1 MRVRR
6 VRTALAGGLALTL
19 AMLLVLSP
27 ALADPAPPEWR
38 GVDLSYVN
46 ELEDCG
52 ARYGPGE
59 GGADPYEVLAEAGAN
74 LVRLRLWVAPD
85 WTAYSTL
92 ADVTKSMRRAR
103 AAGMTV
109 LLDFHYSDDW
119 AHPGKQLRPEGWP
132 PADDVDALAATLH
145 AYTRE
150 TLVTLADSVGL
161 PDIVA
166 VGNEINTNVLVD
178 EETAEDASIDW
189 PRNAVLLRAGIA
201 AVWEVSRERQQPMEV
216 MLHVAQPEN
225 VSDWFDQ
232 ALEHAVSDFD
242 VIGISYYPKWS
253 RVPFEQVGDSLEA
266 IRERFDRRV
275 AIVETAYPWTLE
287 GRDAAGN
294 ILGEDSLVP
303 GYSATPAGQ
312 ERFLR
317 ELRTKVRHAGGEGVI
332 YWEPAWISSACE
344 TRWGQGSHWENA
356 TLFDFDGQ
364 LLPGAAAL
372 LSPEP

>member
-1 MRVRR
+1 MARR
-6 VRTALAGGLALTL
+6 VCAALVAGLSLSLT
-19 AMLLVLSP
+19 MSP
-27 ALADPAPPEWR
+27 ILADPLPREWR

-52 ARYGPGE
+52 ARYGSGE
-59 GGADPYEVLAEAGAN
+59 GGADPYEMLAEAGAN

-103 AAGMTV
+103 ATDMTV

-119 AHPGKQLRPEGWP
+119 AHPGKQLRPAGWP
-132 PADDVDALAATLH
+132 PADDVDALAETLQ

-166 VGNEINTNVLVD
+166 VGNEINTNLLVD

-201 AVWEVSRERQQPMEV
+201 AVREVSRERQQPMEV

-225 VSDWFDQ
+225 VPGWFDG
-232 ALEHAVSDFD
+232 ALEHGVSDFD

-266 IRERFDRRV
+266 IRERFGRRV

-303 GYSATPAGQ
+303 GYPATPAGQ

-317 ELRTKVRHAGGEGVI
+317 ELRAKVRLAGGEGVI
-332 YWEPAWISSACE
+332 YWEPAWISSVCE

-356 TLFDFDGQ
+356 TLFDFEGQ
-364 LLPGAAAL
+364 LLPGAEAL

>member
-1 MRVRR
+1 
-6 VRTALAGGLALTL
+6 
-19 AMLLVLSP
+19 
-27 ALADPAPPEWR
+27 
-38 GVDLSYVN
+38 
-46 ELEDCG
+46 
-52 ARYGPGE
+52 
-59 GGADPYEVLAEAGAN
+59 
-74 LVRLRLWVAPD
+74 VAPD

-92 ADVTKSMRRAR
+92 DDVAKSMRRAR
-103 AAGMTV
+103 AAGMDV

-119 AHPGKQLRPEGWP
+119 AHPGKQLRPAGWP
-132 PADDVDALAATLH
+132 PADDVAALAARLH

-150 TLVTLADSVGL
+150 SLISLADSVGL

-166 VGNEINTNVLVD
+166 VGNEINTNLLVD

-189 PRNAVLLRAGIA
+189 PRNAALLRAGIA
-201 AVWEVSRERQQPMEV
+201 AVREVSRERQQPMEV
-216 MLHVAQPEN
+216 PG
-225 VSDWFDQ
+225 WFDG
-232 ALEHAVSDFD
+232 ALDHGVSDFD

-253 RVPFEQVGDSLEA
+253 RVPFADVGGSLEA

-287 GRDAAGN
+287 GLDAAGN

-303 GYSATPAGQ
+303 GYPATPVGQ

-317 ELRTKVRHAGGEGVI
+317 ELRDSVRNAGGEGVI

-356 TLFDFDGQ
+356 TLFDFDHR

-372 LSPEP
+372 LAPQP

>member
-1 MRVRR
+1 MFQRVCAWL
-6 VRTALAGGLALTL
+6 VAAVSLSLA
-19 AMLLVLSP
+19 SQ
-27 ALADPAPPEWR
+27 APGEWR

-52 ARYGPGE
+52 ARYGAGM
-59 GGADPYEVLAEAGAN
+59 ADPYEQLAGAGAN

-92 ADVTKSMRRAR
+92 ADVSKSLRRAR
-103 AAGMTV
+103 AAGMQV

-132 PADDVDALAATLH
+132 PANDVDALAARLH

-150 TLVTLADSVGL
+150 TLTTLADTVGL

-166 VGNEINTNVLVD
+166 VGNEINTDLLVD
-178 EETAEDASIDW
+178 EETAEDAAIDW
-189 PRNAVLLRAGIA
+189 PRNATLLRAGIA
-201 AVWEVSRERQQPMEV
+201 AVRDVSRERQWPMEV

-225 VSDWFDQ
+225 VTGWFDQ
-232 ALEHAVSDFD
+232 ALDHGVSAFD
-242 VIGISYYPKWS
+242 MIGISYYPKWS
-253 RVPFEQVGDSLEA
+253 QVPFTEVGERLGA

-287 GRDAAGN
+287 GQDAAGN

-303 GYSATPAGQ
+303 GYPATPEGQ
-312 ERFLR
+312 ERFLQD
-317 ELRTKVRHAGGEGVI
+317 LRAQVRRAGGAGVI
-332 YWEPAWISSACE
+332 YWEPAWVSSSCE
-344 TRWGQGSHWENA
+344 TRWGKGSHWENA
-356 TLFDFDGQ
+356 TLFDFEGQ

-372 LSPEP
+372 LSPHP